1 MKILNIALLIVLPF
15 SVFSQKSKVQG
26 AWRSLSDYESTLNDN
41 PDVSYLLKAKESI
54 DLATANEETKNQV
67 KTYAYRFRIYINLF
81 SNSLKEE
88 EKKLTSIADKN
99 ERLQTAYGNVATS
112 EFDEASKSLNKI
124 KELDLKKFEKISKG
138 ETDSEE
144 DGKLFTSMSQLQ
156 VYSANL
162 ATGKYKVKKFDE
174 AADLFESLAI

>member
-67 KTYAYRFRIYINLF
+67 FFFLYNEQLCAQF
-81 SNSLKEE
+81 SSH
-88 EKKLTSIADKN
+88 
-99 ERLQTAYGNVATS
+99 
-112 EFDEASKSLNKI
+112 
-124 KELDLKKFEKISKG
+124 
-138 ETDSEE
+138 
-144 DGKLFTSMSQLQ
+144 
-156 VYSANL
+156 
-162 ATGKYKVKKFDE
+162 
-174 AADLFESLAI
+174 